1 MVATLAMTMSRRQN
15 SSCDQCRKGKRAC
28 DAVWLRDRQLQRT
41 IETNGPKGSPGL
53 LSHGGP
59 GTGSDDDFDL
69 VGPCTN
75 CARTNKHCTFEWV
88 QSQQIQRKERLASS
102 NVSTAPA
109 PAPKKGGVAG
119 VGLDAQST
127 NSQSPTPSSM
137 PLRPLRPSM
146 MPATYNAPAQYPFSA
161 HDQQMLM
168 NSCSYPNPHQA
179 GDYKMPS
186 NEVTGVAF
194 VDGSLTTD
202 PPSMGMPCS
211 TSCLSLD
218 TIATTAQPSN
228 STYMDVGVLGP
239 YGLGP
244 FGPGT
249 APTSGYNDG
258 PIDDSGVSAAWSSPA
273 ARSINSPTQMS
284 TDDHQLGMQQMRKR
298 RRTQSPGRTDG
309 VIQQTPLW
317 DLAGG
322 NRLARSANG
331 IMIGETMMRIYHDV
345 MEGALSC
352 WLTEQTCPYNS
363 LPSTPSSTST
373 CSTGMSATPGP
384 SNNPQQHVWG
394 TFEDMQREW
403 GANWSNRIYRRVIKL
418 DKMAHMLGLKRL
430 APSDERKV
438 SAALNAAVMAFTA
451 QWAQSSQRSNARWP
465 PNGGPEVDSPYLE
478 EEFDRTLQKSFWNQA
493 RKSLSECSEIDSF
506 RVVFAE
512 IIFGLTQ
519 KYREDAGDGSR
530 SMVRIDESIQ
540 DSTSEKVEEILRED
554 TQQVWLERATR
565 RLHVLRRGVEL
576 HDRQL
581 RNKKGIDHSA
591 YDVECRKTIDLL
603 FWLAIMFDT
612 ISAAMTERPLTISD
626 EDSSNLVLAH
636 STQNHSML
644 TDPSKRWNVI
654 LAKDQQTKVSSLRWP
669 CTDAEIAQELTDAA
683 PVKVL
688 LYRKVTLLQTLVAR
702 AADARS
708 LEAAIA
714 DTLMVYGH
722 WQAIYS
728 AIFADCLAHHMVLSA
743 RIQSWYVC
751 LFGHWLLATLIVA
764 DLVEVVDARGMG
776 VGAEAR
782 RRAEEGTV
790 ARIRSD
796 TVRLVAAL
804 AKASTPQ
811 HDEITGAG
819 ELDYFHHAVSD
830 GALLTEPWTMILLR
844 VFSKTAILL
853 LEESENIAETRA
865 RGAEAK
871 TAGLDRCEDCIKALW
886 YLGRKSDMA
895 REVSQVLGGA
905 LQRARMEAAVHG
917 Q

>member
-1 MVATLAMTMSRRQN
+1 MVATLAVTMSRRQN

-28 DAVWLRDRQLQRT
+28 DAVWLRDRQIQTT

-59 GTGSDDDFDL
+59 APGPDDDFDL

-88 QSQQIQRKERLASS
+88 QSQQLQRKERLATS
-102 NVSTAPA
+102 NASTA
-109 PAPKKGGVAG
+109 PAPKKGGTAG
-119 VGLDAQST
+119 TGLDAQST
-127 NSQSPTPSSM
+127 ETQSPAPSSM

-146 MPATYNAPAQYPFSA
+146 MPATFNDPAQYSFSP
-161 HDQQMLM
+161 HEQQILM
-168 NSCSYPNPHQA
+168 DSCPYPTPNPA
-179 GDYKMPS
+179 EGFKMPTS
-186 NEVTGVAF
+186 DSVTGVAF
-194 VDGSLTTD
+194 VDGSLTTN
-202 PPSMGMPCS
+202 PTSMGMPCT
-211 TSCLSLD
+211 TSCLNLD
-218 TIATTAQPSN
+218 TIATTAQPS
-228 STYMDVGVLGP
+228 SSAYMNVDVLGS
-239 YGLGP
+239 YGLDP
-244 FGPGT
+244 FGTGP
-249 APTSGYNDG
+249 APTSGYNEA
-258 PIDDSGVSAAWSSPA
+258 PIDSGVSAAWSSPVA
-273 ARSINSPTQMS
+273 PSINSPTELS

-298 RRTQSPGRTDG
+298 RRTQSPARMNG
-309 VIQQTPLW
+309 VVQQTPLW
-317 DLAGG
+317 DIFGG
-322 NRLARSANG
+322 NRLARSANSV
-331 IMIGETMMRIYHDV
+331 MIGETMMRIYHDV

-373 CSTGMSATPGP
+373 SSTGMSATTGH
-384 SNNPQQHVWG
+384 SNNPQQQLWG
-394 TFEDMQREW
+394 TFEDMQHEW

-430 APSDERKV
+430 APADERRV

-451 QWAQSSQRSNARWP
+451 QWAQSSQRSTARWP
-465 PNGGPEVDSPYLE
+465 PDEEHDFRPPDLG

-493 RKSLSECSEIDSF
+493 RQSLSECSEIDSF

-512 IIFGLTQ
+512 IVFGLTQ
-519 KYREDAGDGSR
+519 KYRDDTGSDDRGMGRPDGSAEDAN
-530 SMVRIDESIQ
+530 V
-540 DSTSEKVEEILRED
+540 TSETVEEILRED
-554 TQQVWLERATR
+554 TQQIWLERATR
-565 RLHVLRRGVEL
+565 RLHVLRRRVEL
-576 HDRQL
+576 HDRQM
-581 RNKKGIDHSA
+581 RNKKDSDSSA
-591 YDVECRKTIDLL
+591 YDAECRKTIDLL

-612 ISAAMTERPLTISD
+612 ISAAMTERPLTVSD
-626 EDSSNLVLAH
+626 EDSSNLALTH
-636 STQNHSML
+636 STHQSPML
-644 TDPSKRWNVI
+644 NDPSKRWNVI
-654 LAKDQQTKVSSLRWP
+654 LAKDQQTKLSSLRWP

-708 LEAAIA
+708 LEEAIS
-714 DTLMVYGH
+714 DTLMVYRH

-728 AIFADCLAHHMVLSA
+728 AIFADCLTHHMLLSA

-751 LFGHWLLATLIVA
+751 LFGHWLLATLMVA
-764 DLVEVVDARGMG
+764 ELVEIVDARDMG
-776 VGAEAR
+776 GEVEAR

-790 ARIRSD
+790 AGIRRD
-796 TVRLVAAL
+796 TVSSVAAL

-819 ELDYFHHAVSD
+819 ELDNFHHAVSD

-844 VFSKTAILL
+844 TFSKAAILL
-853 LEESENIAETRA
+853 LEESVNATKTRD
-865 RGAEAK
+865 
-871 TAGLDRCEDCIKALW
+871 DRLGQHTRCLEKCQDCIKALW

-895 REVSQVLGGA
+895 REVSQVLDLA
-905 LQRARMEAAVHG
+905 LQRARMKALHG

>member
-1 MVATLAMTMSRRQN
+1 
-15 SSCDQCRKGKRAC
+15 
-28 DAVWLRDRQLQRT
+28 
-41 IETNGPKGSPGL
+41 
-53 LSHGGP
+53 
-59 GTGSDDDFDL
+59 
-69 VGPCTN
+69 
-75 CARTNKHCTFEWV
+75 
-88 QSQQIQRKERLASS
+88 
-102 NVSTAPA
+102 
-109 PAPKKGGVAG
+109 
-119 VGLDAQST
+119 
-127 NSQSPTPSSM
+127 
-137 PLRPLRPSM
+137 
-146 MPATYNAPAQYPFSA
+146 
-161 HDQQMLM
+161 M
-168 NSCSYPNPHQA
+168 NSCSYPNPNPT
-179 GDYKMPS
+179 GDFKIPS
-186 NEVTGVAF
+186 NQVTGVAF
-194 VDGSLTTD
+194 VDGSLTTN
-202 PPSMGMPCS
+202 PPSVGMHGT

-228 STYMDVGVLGP
+228 SAYMDVGVLGS
-239 YGLGP
+239 YGLAP
-244 FGPGT
+244 FGPGA
-249 APTSGYNDG
+249 APTSGYTDG
-258 PIDDSGVSAAWSSPA
+258 PIDDSGVSAAWSSPVA
-273 ARSINSPTQMS
+273 PSINSPTQRS
-284 TDDHQLGMQQMRKR
+284 ADDHQLGMQQMRKR
-298 RRTQSPGRTDG
+298 RRTQSPARMDG

-363 LPSTPSSTST
+363 VPSTPSSTST

-384 SNNPQQHVWG
+384 SNHPQQTLWG

-430 APSDERKV
+430 APTDERRV
-438 SAALNAAVMAFTA
+438 AAALNAAVMAFTA

-465 PNGGPEVDSPYLE
+465 SDGAHEFDPPDLE

-519 KYREDAGDGSR
+519 KYRDGVGDDGRGMNSPDGNIG
-530 SMVRIDESIQ
+530 VA
-540 DSTSEKVEEILRED
+540 TSERVEEILRED
-554 TQQVWLERATR
+554 TQQVWLERATH
-565 RLHVLRRGVEL
+565 RLHVLRRRVEL
-576 HDRQL
+576 HDRQF
-581 RNKKGIDHSA
+581 RNRKDVDQSA
-591 YDVECRKTIDLL
+591 YDAECRKTIDLL

-626 EDSSNLVLAH
+626 EDSSNLALTH
-636 STQNHSML
+636 STQNHPML
-644 TDPSKRWNVI
+644 NEPSKRWNVI
-654 LAKDQQTKVSSLRWP
+654 LAKDQQTKLSSLRWP

-708 LEAAIA
+708 LEAAISDA
-714 DTLMVYGH
+714 LMVYRH

-728 AIFADCLAHHMVLSA
+728 AIFADCLAHHVLLSA

-764 DLVEVVDARGMG
+764 ELVEVVDSRGL
-776 VGAEAR
+776 GAEGEAR
-782 RRAEEGTV
+782 RRAEEGIV
-790 ARIRSD
+790 AGIRND

-811 HDEITGAG
+811 HDEVTGAG
-819 ELDYFHHAVSD
+819 ELDNFHHAVSD

-844 VFSKTAILL
+844 VFSKAAILL
-853 LEESENIAETRA
+853 LEESGNIAEARA
-865 RGAEAK
+865 GGAEANARRLNK
-871 TAGLDRCEDCIKALW
+871 CEDCIKALW

-895 REVSQVLGGA
+895 REVSHVLGVA
-905 LQRARMEAAVHG
+905 LQRARLKAVMHG